1 MGIVIERP
9 LNQYENESM
18 GIILKNAISYL
29 SSAHPSATEII
40 GN

>member
-1 MGIVIERP
+1 MEILEVSP
-9 LNQYENESM
+9 LNQNENESM